1 MEMIKVESST
11 VNAISYQNNILFVRF
26 NNGGVQMY
34 EGISEELYE
43 SFKNSES
50 KGKFLNENIKNK
62 YECSKLTNQE
72 IFPSFF

>member
-11 VNAISYQNNILFVRF
+11 VNAISYKNNILFVRF
-26 NNGGVQMY
+26 NNGGVYMY

-62 YECSKLTNQE
+62 YECSKLTN
-72 IFPSFF
+72 